1 MSSQGTSVM
10 HNLVIIVFE
19 TNNAIFRYKTSDRR
33 IIGATVG
40 WGAVSSKSDPF
51 FGSYESFLGCLGV
64 SMTYP
69 ISSLLLDIFNM
80 NYPTAAT
87 TTMVM
92 GHLLA
97 RLAEKM
103 EVSIT
108 GNLKTFCIGFS
119 LGGQLCGFAGKNY
132 RFEVQ
137 FFEAYQP

>member
-1 MSSQGTSVM
+1 MKQ
-10 HNLVIIVFE
+10 II
-19 TNNAIFRYKTSDRR
+19 AIFRYTTPGRR

-40 WGAVSSKSDPF
+40 YGDVSSKSDPF

-69 ISSLLLDIFNM
+69 ISALLLDIFKL
-80 NYPTAAT
+80 NYPKAST

-119 LGGQLCGFAGKNY
+119 LGGQLCGFVGKNY
-132 RFEVQ
+132 RYEVQ
-137 FFEAYQP
+137 FFEAYEP